1 VAGQA
6 IVTID
11 GKQWIVSVATTTA
24 ELVAGLSGIVSI
36 PAGTGILFDMG
47 VDQSSIPVNMS
58 QMLFALDIVFINSTV
73 GVVGV
78 LHDVQPGEDAQFQAD
93 TTAGAR
99 YFLEMNA
106 GEAEDIA
113 VGDTVDLRGEVQPAF
128 WAALIKAVMAISQIA
143 IVGAGTYRVVKGEL
157 RKAKEEEGE

>member
-1 VAGQA
+1 MTTA

-11 GKQWIVSVATTTA
+11 SKQWNVTVAQTPL
-24 ELVAGLSGIVSI
+24 ELTSGLSNVVSI
-36 PAGTGILFDMG
+36 PSWSGMLFDMG
-47 VDQSSIPVNMS
+47 VDRSSIPVNMG
-58 QMLFALDIVFINSTV
+58 QMLFALDIVFMNSTQ

-78 LHDVQPGEDAQFQAD
+78 LHDVQPGDEAQFQAD

-113 VGDTVDLRGEVQPAF
+113 VGDTVDLGGGEERP
-128 WAALIKAVMAISQIA
+128 LINTLATVMATSVVLTGLISGILA
-143 IVGAGTYRVVKGEL
+143 SGAFEK
-157 RKAKEEEGE
+157 KKEGKK